1 MRASARSEVYKGQGL
16 DGTESDYDNEEGG
29 GKAEEEGGK
38 KREEKKRRERLE
50 DSYLCYST
58 DAQQSHV
65 SMVHI
70 LLSDMRFP

>member
-1 MRASARSEVYKGQGL
+1 M
-16 DGTESDYDNEEGG
+16 GG
-29 GKAEEEGGK
+29 EKAEEEGGK
-38 KREEKKRRERLE
+38 RREEKKRRERLE